1 MNCLAGTGFNTWNKF
16 GCSVNAT
23 ILTTTADLMVS
34 TGLRDA
40 GYEYVNSDDWYGL
53 SYHRPASPCWFGCL
67 FGHSLVGENV
77 VQLDGLVPQPGTGE

>member
-1 MNCLAGTGFNTWNKF
+1 MSEHLLSNRVVICLAGSGFNTWNKF

-53 SYHRPASPCWFGCL
+53 PNQRPASPCL
-67 FGHSLVGENV
+67 FGHSPMG
-77 VQLDGLVPQPGTGE
+77 